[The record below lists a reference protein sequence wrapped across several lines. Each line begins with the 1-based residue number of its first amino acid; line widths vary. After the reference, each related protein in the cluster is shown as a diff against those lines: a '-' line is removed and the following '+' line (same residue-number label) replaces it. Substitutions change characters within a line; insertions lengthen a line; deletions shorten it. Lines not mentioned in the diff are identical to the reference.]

1 MADYLEQIKRMAQG
15 QGFTEGGILKA
26 LADAANELK
35 RSDYQFER
43 RMGLEERQIK
53 NQEDAAT
60 QAQEQQYIIRWI
72 TGLSGL
78 GAFGTPG
85 ASDVTT
91 LKYDAEGKPI
101 GKETVQGQLGTPNWL
116 QKIGAY
122 DWGKLLGGEPSARP
136 GNYGI
141 PGRGYGEFSDNNPSM
156 PNPTDWS
163 WLLNLLS
170 NFRGK

>member
-60 QAQEQQYIIRWI
+60 QAQEQQNIINWI

-78 GAFGTPG
+78 GAFGKPG
-85 ASDVTT
+85 TLDTT
-91 LKYDAEGKPI
+91 VAKYDALGNRI
-101 GKETVQGQLGTPNWL
+101 GVDITKGTPGQANWL
-116 QKIGAY
+116 QKLWGA
-122 DWGKLLGGEPSARP
+122 GQTGGT
-136 GNYGI
+136 
-141 PGRGYGEFSDNNPSM
+141 GYGFEQ
-156 PNPTDWS
+156 
-163 WLLNLLS
+163 LLKGL
-170 NFRGK
+170 FGG